1 MPWRTD
7 YVQCFWLDPDWVGLS
22 GYPNKARPVHD
33 AVEDAAPRHVKRSY
47 VTHSATAPP
56 ERPLAAAV
64 VAVRDRIGFRYE
76 REVGLDD
83 FVSVREAAQLLD
95 LPIMTVS
102 RWVKGKVLKSSK
114 KKGFAVIPV
123 REVLRM
129 AKERKRKL
137 RLGSRL
143 VVIG

>member
-1 MPWRTD
+1 MPWRKD
-7 YVQCFWLDPDWVGLS
+7 FVECFWLDPDWVGLS
-22 GYPNKARPVHD
+22 GYPDQRASTAETFVN
-33 AVEDAAPRHVKRSY
+33 AAPRHVTRSY
-47 VTHSATAPP
+47 LKHTATAAPQ
-56 ERPLAAAV
+56 RPIAAAV
-64 VAVRDRIGFRYE
+64 IAVRDRIGFRYE

-102 RWVKGKVLKSSK
+102 RWVKGNVLKSSK
-114 KKGFAVIPV
+114 KRGFAVIPV

-129 AKERKRKL
+129 ATERKRKL
-137 RLGSRL
+137 KLGSRL

>member
-1 MPWRTD
+1 MPWRKD
-7 YVQCFWLDPDWVGLS
+7 FVECFWLDPDWVGVS
-22 GYPNKARPVHD
+22 GYPDPEPPA
-33 AVEDAAPRHVKRSY
+33 ASIEGSAPRHVKRSY
-47 VTHSATAPP
+47 LT
-56 ERPLAAAV
+56 RLARTPARRRVGAAV

-143 VVIG
+143 VVID

>member
-1 MPWRTD
+1 MPWRKD
-7 YVQCFWLDPDWVGLS
+7 FVECFWLDPDWVGLS
-22 GYPNKARPVHD
+22 GYPDRRAHKAE
-33 AVEDAAPRHVKRSY
+33 ALANAAPRHVKRSY
-47 VTHSATAPP
+47 VTHSATTPP
-56 ERPLAAAV
+56 ERPIAAAV
-64 VAVRDRIGFRYE
+64 IAVRDRIGFQYE
-76 REVGLDD
+76 RQVGLGD

-102 RWVKGKVLKSSK
+102 RWVKGKVVKSSRRR
-114 KKGFAVIPV
+114 GFAVIPV

>member
-1 MPWRTD
+1 MPWRKD
-7 YVQCFWLDPDWVGLS
+7 FVECFWLDPDWVGLS
-22 GYPNKARPVHD
+22 GYPDPDKPPA
-33 AVEDAAPRHVKRSY
+33 AAIEGSAPRHVKRSY
-47 VTHSATAPP
+47 RTRVARTPP
-56 ERPLAAAV
+56 RRPLAAAV

-143 VVIG
+143 MVLG

>member
-1 MPWRTD
+1 MPWRKD
-7 YVQCFWLDPDWVGLS
+7 FVECFWLDPDWVGLS
-22 GYPNKARPVHD
+22 GYPDQRAPAAEALEV
-33 AVEDAAPRHVKRSY
+33 AAPRHVKRSY
-47 VTHSATAPP
+47 LTHSASTAPQ
-56 ERPLAAAV
+56 RPIAAAV
-64 VAVRDRIGFRYE
+64 IAVRDRIGFRYE

-102 RWVKGKVLKSSK
+102 RWVKGKVLKGSK
-114 KKGFAVIPV
+114 KRGFAVIPV

>member
-7 YVQCFWLDPDWVGLS
+7 FVECFWLDPDWVGLS
-22 GYPNKARPVHD
+22 GYPDQKAPT
-33 AVEDAAPRHVKRSY
+33 AEALASAAPRHVTRSY
-47 VTHSATAPP
+47 HKHSVTAAPQ
-56 ERPLAAAV
+56 RPIAAAV
-64 VAVRDRIGFRYE
+64 IAVRDRIGFRYE

-95 LPIMTVS
+95 LPIMTLT
-102 RWVKGKVLKSSK
+102 RWVKRKVLKSSRK
-114 KKGFAVIPV
+114 RGFAVIPV

-129 AKERKRKL
+129 ATERKRKL
-137 RLGSRL
+137 KLGSRL

>member
-1 MPWRTD
+1 MPWRKD
-7 YVQCFWLDPDWVGLS
+7 FVECFWLDPDWVGLS
-22 GYPNKARPVHD
+22 GYPDPEKPPA
-33 AVEDAAPRHVKRSY
+33 ASIEDSAPRHVKRAY
-47 VTHSATAPP
+47 HIGVARTLP
-56 ERPLAAAV
+56 RGPLAAAV
-64 VAVRDRIGFRYE
+64 VTVRDRIGFRYE

-83 FVSVREAAQLLD
+83 FVSVREAAQLLN

-102 RWVKGKVLKSSK
+102 RWVKGKLLKSSK
-114 KKGFAVIPV
+114 KRGFAVIPV

>member
-1 MPWRTD
+1 MQELACICEGRLTPSRH
-7 YVQCFWLDPDWVGLS
+7 YVRPSRLNPKARHRPSDGWGSVGL
-22 GYPNKARPVHD
+22 
-33 AVEDAAPRHVKRSY
+33 E
-47 VTHSATAPP
+47 
-56 ERPLAAAV
+56 PLARELERSAV
-64 VAVRDRIGFRYE
+64 LCDCPDDVLIVVRDRIGFQYE
-76 REVGLDD
+76 RQVGLDD

-114 KKGFAVIPV
+114 KRGFAVIPV

>member
-1 MPWRTD
+1 MPWRKD
-7 YVQCFWLDPDWVGLS
+7 FVASFWIERDWVGLS
-22 GYPNKARPVHD
+22 GYPDERARKAEAP
-33 AVEDAAPRHVKRSY
+33 ANAAPRRVKRSY
-47 VTHSATAPP
+47 LPRSATPPP
-56 ERPLAAAV
+56 ERPIAAAV
-64 VAVRDRIGFRYE
+64 IAVRDRIGFQYE
-76 REVGLDD
+76 RQVGLDD

-114 KKGFAVIPV
+114 RRGFAVIPV

-143 VVIG
+143 VGIG

>member
-1 MPWRTD
+1 MPWRKD
-7 YVQCFWLDPDWVGLS
+7 FVECFWLDPDWVGLS
-22 GYPNKARPVHD
+22 GRPD
-33 AVEDAAPRHVKRSY
+33 RLKPAAEALEDAAPRHVKRSY
-47 VTHSATAPP
+47 LTHSAPTAPQ
-56 ERPLAAAV
+56 RPIAAAV
-64 VAVRDRIGFRYE
+64 IAVRDRIGFRYE

-102 RWVKGKVLKSSK
+102 RWVKGKVLKSSNRR
-114 KKGFAVIPV
+114 GFAVIPV

>member
-1 MPWRTD
+1 LCD
-7 YVQCFWLDPDWVGLS
+7 CPDDVLI
-22 GYPNKARPVHD
+22 V
-33 AVEDAAPRHVKRSY
+33 
-47 VTHSATAPP
+47 
-56 ERPLAAAV
+56 
-64 VAVRDRIGFRYE
+64 VRDRIGFQYE
-76 REVGLDD
+76 RQVGLDD

-114 KKGFAVIPV
+114 KRGFAVIPV